1 MERAKG
7 VENEQPL
14 IQNVACS
21 DDVTGDADV
30 TGDGDGD
37 VTDNIFF
44 ENGKFDSRGRFSG
57 FGTLYIFDI
66 LVPMLYQGILKGEYI
81 TLPLTSCLTG
91 LESAV

>member
-1 MERAKG
+1 MEGAQI
-7 VENEQPL
+7 VENGPPL

-37 VTDNIFF
+37 VTDNFFF

-57 FGTLYIFDI
+57 FGTLYIFDK
-66 LVPMLYQGILKGEYI
+66 LVPMLYQGILKGEVLLYH
-81 TLPLTSCLTG
+81 
-91 LESAV
+91 